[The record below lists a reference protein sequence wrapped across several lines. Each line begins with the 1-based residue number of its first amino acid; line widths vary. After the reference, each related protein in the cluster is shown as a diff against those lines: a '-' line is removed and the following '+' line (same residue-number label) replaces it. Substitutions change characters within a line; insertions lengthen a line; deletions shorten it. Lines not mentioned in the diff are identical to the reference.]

1 MGNREVITTVDR
13 KIGLYVHWNGGRDTI
28 QPLLKYCE
36 LKGFR
41 PPSSDSYGWARLCQ
55 VLGNFFG
62 GTLCVGIGP
71 YTTDR
76 RMDPG
81 DNGIYVI
88 DGWNIVE
95 RLTTDYDKD
104 FNAVGMISY
113 PESREQS
120 EYDFDEMLKVFDE
133 CMPEKERLGAYL
145 DSVEIPVPELK
156 LGDMIWMRGVDDK
169 FEAYPVAGFGTGVVN
184 GYDRTG
190 KAYVERYGSNGDYS
204 QNPNNY
210 PQGEMCRIKPRK

>member
-1 MGNREVITTVDR
+1 MGNRAVITTVDR

-62 GTLCVGIGP
+62 GTLGVGISP

-88 DGWNIVE
+88 DGLVKSSGAAS
-95 RLTTDYDKD
+95 RPTTTMD
-104 FNAVGMISY
+104 FIAVGMIS
-113 PESREQS
+113 
-120 EYDFDEMLKVFDE
+120 
-133 CMPEKERLGAYL
+133 
-145 DSVEIPVPELK
+145 
-156 LGDMIWMRGVDDK
+156 
-169 FEAYPVAGFGTGVVN
+169 
-184 GYDRTG
+184 
-190 KAYVERYGSNGDYS
+190 
-204 QNPNNY
+204 
-210 PQGEMCRIKPRK
+210 